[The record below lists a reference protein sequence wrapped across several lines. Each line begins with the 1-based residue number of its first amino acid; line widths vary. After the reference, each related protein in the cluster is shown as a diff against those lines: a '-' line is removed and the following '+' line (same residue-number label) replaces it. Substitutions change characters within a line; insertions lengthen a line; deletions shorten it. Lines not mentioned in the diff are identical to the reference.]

1 MDFLLTGIRDNAAG
15 FFAPVIIY
23 AGILALHLLLP
34 ARRVTGYV
42 VNETNGKQFGYRI
55 NGFIVMLVTVLV
67 WAALGATDIVPFEW
81 LYHQRWASFAG
92 ACTLGLIAS
101 FAIVYKKPP
110 VHKHFLADFFLGRLK
125 NVQFFGGRADAKM
138 VLYLLGATLLAL
150 NILSAAAYHVHI
162 FQPVHSPG
170 ILVYTV
176 LFFWFLFDYMTFE
189 EVHLYTYDLFA
200 ERVGFKLVWGCL
212 TFYPFFYSIGILAV
226 AHRPDP
232 GITTPQLL
240 VACVVFFSGWIF
252 ARGANMQKFFFKT
265 RPDQAFLGIWKPEVL
280 SNGNSALL
288 CNGFWGI
295 SRHVNYLGEVLMATG
310 ITLALGYPEIV
321 WAWFYPLY
329 YVLLLSTRER
339 DDDKRCKD
347 KYGDLWD
354 QYCERVPSRIIPR
367 IY

>member
-1 MDFLLTGIRDNAAG
+1 MRDG
-15 FFAPVIIY
+15 S
-23 AGILALHLLLP
+23 LP
-34 ARRVTGYV
+34 
-42 VNETNGKQFGYRI
+42 
-55 NGFIVMLVTVLV
+55 
-67 WAALGATDIVPFEW
+67 
-81 LYHQRWASFAG
+81 
-92 ACTLGLIAS
+92 
-101 FAIVYKKPP
+101 
-110 VHKHFLADFFLGRLK
+110 LGRHP
-125 NVQFFGGRADAKM
+125 
-138 VLYLLGATLLAL
+138 LAL
-150 NILSAAAYHVHI
+150 NILSAAAYHVQH
-162 FQPVHSPG
+162 FSRC
-170 ILVYTV
+170 ILRASWCIPH
-176 LFFWFLFDYMTFE
+176 FFWFLFDYMTFE

-310 ITLALGYPEIV
+310 ITLALGYPEIW
-321 WAWFYPLY
+321 WAWFYPHY

-339 DDDKRCKD
+339 DEDKRLKY

-354 QYCERVPSRIIPR
+354 EYCETRPVPNHSADLLGSRLFK
-367 IY
+367 YFET